1 MVIGSIIYETVD
13 IVYNVTRIGKN
24 AIFCLYNWYYTDNNE
39 NDDIK
44 YPSNKELL
52 LLKNRIKLL
61 ENKLLDLDKNNS

>member
-1 MVIGSIIYETVD
+1 MVIGSILYETVD
-13 IVYNVTRIGKN
+13 IVYNITRIGKN
-24 AIFCLYNWYYTDNNE
+24 AIFGLYNWYYTDNND